1 MRQILYTIFLAI
13 SFLLSSQVAYTQAD
27 FEPAQAFA
35 ETKLA
40 TMSLDEKIGQLFM
53 IRAHSDLGQDH
64 IKSVEEQIKK
74 YKVGGLCF
82 FQGTPTKQ
90 AELTNKY
97 QRLSDTPLMV
107 AIDAEWGLGMR
118 HKKSSISFPK
128 QLTLGAISDNTL
140 IYEMGQEIAA
150 QLKRIGVHINFAPVV
165 DVNNNPANP
174 VIHNRSFGESSF
186 NVATKSYAYAKGLQD
201 GDIYACMKHFPGHG
215 DTDVDSHYDLPL
227 INHNRKRLDSLEMM
241 PFRVLTQLGI
251 KSVMTAHL
259 AIPALDD
266 RPNRATSL
274 SKTVVTDILKNKLHF
289 DGLIFTDGLEMHGV
303 AKHFA
308 PGDMEVEALDAGN
321 DIMLLP
327 IDIAAAVQK
336 IKAAVESS
344 ALPEASIDEKVLKI
358 LAAKYELGLT
368 GKPLVKNTAGIKYA
382 INNQKA
388 LTLKKKL
395 YKEAL
400 TLVKDDKD
408 LVPIKNLSSIASLS
422 LGASKLTTFQETL
435 SEFGI
440 TNNYFTTKEIVESS
454 RKNILQQLA
463 PFKTIIVSLHD
474 LSIYSSK
481 EFGITKSMF
490 DLIYQLNSRQEVI
503 LVNNGSPYLLKYFHM
518 LPTVVQAYEED
529 ELMQEV
535 SAQSILGV
543 DGISGRL
550 PVTAHPSF
558 PIKSGITRPSLSRLG
573 YAKPEEVLIN
583 SSKLLAI
590 DTIVQ
595 EMLNNKAA
603 PGCQILAARHGKVF
617 FHKAYG
623 HHTNKRKQK
632 VRLNDLY
639 DVASVTKTLATTI
652 SLMHLYDKGEINIHH
667 PLDNYIADLD
677 TTNKGDLIIEDVLAH
692 HSGLPG
698 WIPFY
703 TDSMEKDVPNPK
715 RLDKY
720 YRTARSDSFRLKVT
734 DKLYLRNDFQ
744 DTIYKQIYNC
754 DLREKRN
761 YRYSDLG
768 FYLFQKI
775 VENKTGMPLE
785 DFVQKTFYQPLGLKK
800 TLFNPLEKVHKDFI
814 VPSEKDE
821 YFRDEVIHGHVH
833 DMGAAML
840 GGVAGHAGLFSNAE
854 ELAVL
859 MQMLLNG
866 GSYADVRFIAP
877 QTVRKFTTRYS
888 RSTRRGLGFD
898 MKELN
903 PSKTENV
910 AEEASEL
917 TFGHLGFTGISVY
930 ADPKY
935 DLIYIFLS
943 NRTYP
948 TMENKTFGR
957 KNYRPRVQSVFYEAM
972 MDSDLN

>member
-1 MRQILYTIFLAI
+1 MRQILYKIILATCFFLI
-13 SFLLSSQVAYTQAD
+13 SQIAYGQAD
-27 FEPAQAFA
+27 FDPAQAFA

-40 TMSLDEKIGQLFM
+40 TMNLDEKIGQLFM

-64 IKSVEEQIKK
+64 IKSVEDQIKK

-97 QRLSDTPLMV
+97 QRLSETPLMV

-118 HKKSSISFPK
+118 HMKSSISFPK

-201 GDIYACMKHFPGHG
+201 GGIFACMKHFPGHG

-227 INHNRKRLDSLEMM
+227 ITHNRKRLDSLEMM
-241 PFRVLTQLGI
+241 PFRVLTQLGV

-344 ALPEASIDEKVLKI
+344 KLPEASIDEKVLKI

-368 GKPLVKNTAGIKYA
+368 GKPLVKNTARIKYA

-422 LGASKLTTFQETL
+422 LGTNKLTTFQETL

-454 RKNILQQLA
+454 RKNLLQQLA
-463 PFKTIIVSLHD
+463 PFKTIVVSLHD

-518 LPTVVQAYEED
+518 LPTIVQAYEED

-535 SAQSILGV
+535 AAQSILGV
-543 DGISGRL
+543 DAISGRL

-558 PIKSGITRPSLSRLG
+558 PIKSGITRPSLNRLG

-632 VRLNDLY
+632 VRPDDLY

-715 RLDKY
+715 RLEKY
-720 YRTARSDSFRLKVT
+720 YRTARSDSFQLKVT

-775 VENKTGMPLE
+775 VEQKTGMPLE
-785 DFVQKTFYQPLGLKK
+785 DFVQETFYKPLGLRK
-800 TLFNPLEKVHKDFI
+800 TLFNPLEKVHKNFI